1 MNLESLLELLM
12 YFLCNIFIRWYIFP
26 HRLNLHAGG
35 MNQQTRSLAAEWARD
50 RIRVNCIA
58 PGLVMTDMMTKAVG
72 IVCNQSIYIF
82 LLASSWITWFIYI
95 SDEWA
100 QLDLGVVEQEFLP
113 KIPLRR
119 TGEPAEIASVVAFL
133 CMPAASYV
141 TGQVICVDGGTTI
154 GGWAVPGEWHV
165 VSKWALFFFG
175 KRHAALHAEG
185 SDQYGR
191 YIYGRCTASLQ
202 EIS

>member
-26 HRLNLHAGG
+26 HRWNLHAGG
-35 MNQQTRSLAAEWARD
+35 MNQLTRSLAAEWARD
-50 RIRVNCIA
+50 RIRVNCVA

-100 QLDLGVVEQEFLP
+100 QADLGVVEQEFLP

-141 TGQVICVDGGTTI
+141 SGQVICVDGGRTI
-154 GGWAVPGEWHV
+154 GAWAVH
-165 VSKWALFFFG
+165 
-175 KRHAALHAEG
+175 HG
-185 SDQYGR
+185 SDMWAHLTHDDAVWMMIHY
-191 YIYGRCTASLQ
+191 
-202 EIS
+202 